1 MPSELYFKMVYQ
13 NASQQCA
20 RVWSAIEKID
30 DAARTVKTQLD
41 NLQAEWKGEAGSTA
55 YDVLFAWYIDL
66 VRLSADLV
74 SLKGRMDQQA
84 LAVITEWPQR
94 LAELEDNRN
103 GGYHT
108 RRRQLLAQKA
118 AERRGAAGGR
128 TEFDAEGI

>member
-13 NASQQCA
+13 NASKQCA

-66 VRLSADLV
+66 VRLSAEDRKSTRLNSSHSSV
-74 SLKGRMDQQA
+74 SRMPSSA
-84 LAVITEWPQR
+84 
-94 LAELEDNRN
+94 
-103 GGYHT
+103 
-108 RRRQLLAQKA
+108 
-118 AERRGAAGGR
+118 
-128 TEFDAEGI
+128 

>member
-20 RVWSAIEKID
+20 RVWSAIEKLD

-103 GGYHT
+103 G
-108 RRRQLLAQKA
+108 
-118 AERRGAAGGR
+118 
-128 TEFDAEGI
+128 